1 MFGKPTLDTIA
12 DYIVLV
18 QPEAIAFQEL
28 DSMTLRSARIYV
40 GKSIRSQGLAGRPN
54 IDDILDELS
63 NSKQELTG
71 MGF

>member
-1 MFGKPTLDTIA
+1 MDTIA

-40 GKSIRSQGLAGRPN
+40 GKSIRSQGLAGRPD

-63 NSKQELTG
+63 NSQQGAYGNGILNKKS
-71 MGF
+71 